1 MRPLIFVLMNTMT
14 DRYEVLREVARQ
26 QGLDAVAL
34 VPGANFARLFNAEF
48 HQNERPLV
56 VVVPARGAPSAIVPN
71 LELASFS
78 SLAFEGEVYDWRDQ
92 TGYQSAFDALLSHN
106 PISSLG
112 VEGQVMRVFI
122 DQAFRQSAP
131 GMKIVDAQKA
141 IAQLR
146 LKKTDVE
153 ITAMR
158 AAIKI
163 TESALA
169 NTIDQV
175 KIGMSEKVIE
185 SLLVQQLFAAGAEDF
200 AFSPI
205 VAASTNSAQPHA
217 HSRADYS
224 IQAGDALLIDFGAR
238 AGGVCADITRTFFV
252 QHCIDKHADVYNTVL
267 EANLAGH
274 AASQPGATA
283 HDVDHATTT
292 VLETSAYAERIR
304 HKTGHGVGRDIH
316 EDPYIM
322 RGNHEQ
328 LASGMVFTI
337 EPGLYELSEF
347 GVRIE
352 DDVLITDTGSESL
365 TQFEKTLTLIA

>member
-1 MRPLIFVLMNTMT
+1 MAI
-14 DRYEVLREVARQ
+14 
-26 QGLDAVAL
+26 

-56 VVVPARGAPSAIVPN
+56 VVVPAQGAPSAIVPN

-78 SLAFEGEVYDWRDQ
+78 SLSFEGEVYDWRDQ
-92 TGYQSAFDALLSHN
+92 SGYQAAFDALLAN
-106 PISSLG
+106 NKLASLG

-122 DQAFRQSAP
+122 DQAFRHSAP
-131 GMKIVDAQKA
+131 GIRIVDAQKA
-141 IAQLR
+141 IAHLR
-146 LKKTDVE
+146 LKKTVAE
-153 ITAMR
+153 IAAMR
-158 AAIKI
+158 TAIAM
-163 TESALA
+163 TELALA

-175 KIGMSEKVIE
+175 KVGMSEKAIE

-252 QHCIDKHADVYNTVL
+252 KHCSDEHAAVYNTVL
-267 EANLAGH
+267 DANLAGH
-274 AASQPGATA
+274 AASRPGATA
-283 HDVDHATTT
+283 HDVDDATTK
-292 VLETSAYAERIR
+292 VLENSGFAERIR

-322 RGNHEQ
+322 RGNQEQ
-328 LASGMVFTI
+328 LVSGMVFTI
-337 EPGLYELSEF
+337 EPGLYELSQF

-365 TQFEKTLTLIA
+365 TQFDKTLTLIA